1 MNGEGAIAANG
12 SEAGSA
18 PEATPHEA
26 HAERNGAQVH
36 EPAPIETT
44 TDSE

>member
-1 MNGEGAIAANG
+1 MNGDGAIAANG
-12 SEAGSA
+12 SEAGLG
-18 PEATPHEA
+18 PETAPHEA
-26 HAERNGAQVH
+26 HAESNGAQVH

>member
-12 SEAGSA
+12 SEAGLA
-18 PEATPHEA
+18 PEAAPHEA
-26 HAERNGAQVH
+26 HAESNGAQVH
-36 EPAPIETT
+36 EPAPVETT